1 MHDKR
6 TEIENELREILSTDN
21 ADGQTAAD
29 MMIAHRQRLAQQ
41 IGAQAFARRSAKHT
55 PARRWSARTAIW
67 LAGAGGAVATVLVIV
82 LASIQTSQQQHSAQ
96 QHIIAQTQRPT
107 ASQSSSD
114 EGADVDALVRETL
127 ASVDEVWER
136 GEQDIDRLISDRS
149 GK

>member
-6 TEIENELREILSTDN
+6 TEIENELREILSTED

-55 PARRWSARTAIW
+55 PARRWSARTSIW

-82 LASIQTSQQQHSAQ
+82 LAGIQTPQQQHDAQ
-96 QHIIAQTQRPT
+96 QQIIAQTQLPT
-107 ASQSSSD
+107 ASQSSAD
-114 EGADVDALVRETL
+114 DGADVDALVRETL